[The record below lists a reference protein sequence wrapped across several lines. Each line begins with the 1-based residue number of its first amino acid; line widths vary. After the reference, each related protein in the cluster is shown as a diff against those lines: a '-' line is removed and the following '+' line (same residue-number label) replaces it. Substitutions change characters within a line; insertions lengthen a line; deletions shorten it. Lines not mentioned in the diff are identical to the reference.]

1 MLNYQTVQSLVT
13 IFRMFFDIL
22 IMWIL
27 LYYTIKIVRNNS
39 RTTQIFKG
47 IFVILLVR
55 AIANFFGL
63 KTVAWVADIFVTWG
77 FLAIIIIF
85 QPEIRGLLEKLGKTS
100 IFSRISTL
108 SGNERV
114 RLVEELEKSVDH
126 LASTQTG
133 ALITLEQGHSL
144 TDYVATGTIMN
155 SNVTSE
161 LLTSIFV
168 TSTPLHDGAV
178 IIQGDRIACASAY
191 FPPTNLDLPTKFG
204 ARHRAA
210 IGISEITDSITI
222 VVSEQTGRVSV
233 AVDGKLTP
241 MTKESLHEFLNTHI
255 LHSETDLKRSE
266 GRKATGKSTSKIEV
280 EKKTAEEEA
289 IKLELSQATI
299 PDATDLSKSD
309 DDAITNAA
317 PVVTTGAE
325 VTKPSEPSV
334 KKAKGFLSSLFSREK
349 KVAQSEDVNT
359 AMEIEPTVE
368 IIEEKPKRVEDLLDE
383 IMVDATHDDNY
394 SDDKIIVE
402 ETPLPI
408 EIEKEA
414 MSEPKIL
421 DEKIVPEAIV
431 EVEAKEVVK
440 TKRTKAKVTDNTE
453 TLFEEDSEVKRN
465 G

>member
-126 LASTQTG
+126 LAATQTG

-144 TDYVATGTIMN
+144 TDYIATGTIMN
-155 SNVTSE
+155 SNVSSE

-255 LHSETDLKRSE
+255 LHSETDLKRGES
-266 GRKATGKSTSKIEV
+266 KATGKSTSKIEV

-289 IKLELSQATI
+289 IHLELSQ
-299 PDATDLSKSD
+299 
-309 DDAITNAA
+309 
-317 PVVTTGAE
+317 TGSSEVSESTLLDEDSIAYEASAVASTAE
-325 VTKPSEPSV
+325 VMKQRELAAS
-334 KKAKGFLSSLFSREK
+334 KAKGILSSLFKREK
-349 KVAQSEDVNT
+349 KVNKTEEMNPASEVET
-359 AMEIEPTVE
+359 PTEVVE
-368 IIEEKPKRVEDLLDE
+368 DKPKRVEDLLDE
-383 IMVDATHDDNY
+383 IMVDATHDESY

-402 ETPLPI
+402 ETAIPL
-408 EIEKEA
+408 EN
-414 MSEPKIL
+414 
-421 DEKIVPEAIV
+421 EKIVPEAIV
-431 EVEAKEVVK
+431 EVEAKQVVK
-440 TKRTKAKVTDNTE
+440 SKRSKVKETEKTE